1 MVSHVHTTTIEP
13 DQPWW
18 KVRWDEIVSNREL
31 LFFFV
36 WRDLKVRY
44 KQTALGVV
52 WAVLQP
58 LSAMIVFSIFFGRLA
73 KIQTGGIPYPLF
85 AYTGTLL
92 WQFFARALSEAST
105 ALAANERLITR
116 VYFPRIYIPLS
127 VILAA
132 VVDLGIAFVV
142 ALLMLAFYGY
152 YPHANILLMPFVVL
166 MVIVAALGVGLLFS
180 AFDVRYRDVRYVLPF
195 LSQVWMFASPVVY
208 PSSLVPPQWRALYA
222 LNPMVGFLEGFRY
235 SLLGGSQ
242 PPWAILSTSSLS
254 AVGLL
259 VVGLIAFQ
267 KVERRMTD
275 IV

>member
-1 MVSHVHTTTIEP
+1 
-13 DQPWW
+13 
-18 KVRWDEIVSNREL
+18 
-31 LFFFV
+31 
-36 WRDLKVRY
+36 
-44 KQTALGVV
+44 
-52 WAVLQP
+52 
-58 LSAMIVFSIFFGRLA
+58 
-73 KIQTGGIPYPLF
+73 
-85 AYTGTLL
+85 
-92 WQFFARALSEAST
+92 
-105 ALAANERLITR
+105 
-116 VYFPRIYIPLS
+116 
-127 VILAA
+127 
-132 VVDLGIAFVV
+132 
-142 ALLMLAFYGY
+142 MLAFYGY